1 MRIHWVIFLLLYL
14 GFFVWYTNLSGPLS
28 EEEINL
34 VIKRIDNGET
44 TISEEDRSNFI
55 KFLRNDDGGD
65 FYMVNFLDLNENP
78 PVMENTG
85 ESASASDLLD
95 FYMEYMYPELFIRA
109 SHPVF
114 GGEVSANAID
124 HLGAEE
130 TKEWDRTA
138 IMRYRSIRDM
148 LEIAN
153 NEIFSKRHEYKTN
166 ALIKTIA
173 IPVSAP
179 IFLDFRIVIFL
190 FLLTLTLLI
199 DKLRVRNKIR

>member
-1 MRIHWVIFLLLYL
+1 MRIHWIISIFSYL
-14 GFFVWYTNLSGPLS
+14 AFLIWYTNLSGPLS
-28 EEEINL
+28 PAEIDL
-34 VIKRIDNGET
+34 VMERIDKGES
-44 TISEEDRSNFI
+44 TISKEDRSNFLE
-55 KFLRNDDGGD
+55 FLRNDDGGD
-65 FYMVNFLDLNENP
+65 FYMVNFLDVNENP
-78 PVMENTG
+78 PIMEKTG

-95 FYMEYMYPELFIRA
+95 YYMEYMYPELFIRA

-114 GGEVSANAID
+114 AGNVSANALD
-124 HLGAEE
+124 HIGAEE

-153 NEIFSKRHEYKTN
+153 NEIFSERHEYKIN

-190 FLLTLTLLI
+190 FLLTLTLLV
-199 DKLRVRNKIR
+199 DKLRVRNKI

>member
-1 MRIHWVIFLLLYL
+1 MLKNHWFISAVIYL
-14 GFFVWYTNLSGPLS
+14 IFFFWYTNTSGPLS
-28 EEEINL
+28 PAEIDL
-34 VIKRIDNGET
+34 AMERIDKGES
-44 TISEEDRSNFI
+44 TISKEDRSNFLE
-55 KFLRNDDGGD
+55 FLRNDDGGD
-65 FYMVNFLDLNENP
+65 FYMVNFLDVNENP
-78 PVMENTG
+78 PNMEKTG
-85 ESASASDLLD
+85 ESATASDLLD
-95 FYMEYMYPELFIRA
+95 YYMEYMYPELFMRA

-114 GGEVSANAID
+114 AGNVSASALD
-124 HLGAEE
+124 HIGAEE

-153 NEIFSKRHEYKTN
+153 NEIFSERHEYKIN

-190 FLLTLTLLI
+190 FLLTFTLLV
-199 DKLRVRNKIR
+199 DKLRVRNKI

>member
-1 MRIHWVIFLLLYL
+1 
-14 GFFVWYTNLSGPLS
+14 
-28 EEEINL
+28 
-34 VIKRIDNGET
+34 
-44 TISEEDRSNFI
+44 
-55 KFLRNDDGGD
+55 
-65 FYMVNFLDLNENP
+65 
-78 PVMENTG
+78 MENTG

-124 HLGAEE
+124 HIGAEE

-138 IMRYRSIRDM
+138 IMRYRSIRDL
-148 LEIAN
+148 LEIGN
-153 NEIFSKRHEYKTN
+153 NEIFSKRHEYKIN

-179 IFLDFRIVIFL
+179 IFLDFRIVFFL
-190 FLLTLTLLI
+190 FLLTLTLLV
-199 DKLRVRNKIR
+199 DKLRIRNKI

>member
-1 MRIHWVIFLLLYL
+1 MLKNHWFISAVIYL
-14 GFFVWYTNLSGPLS
+14 IFFFWYTNTSGPLS
-28 EEEINL
+28 PAEIDL
-34 VIKRIDNGET
+34 VIDRIDKGES
-44 TISEEDRSNFI
+44 TISKEDRSSFLR
-55 KFLRNDDGGD
+55 FLRNDDGGD
-65 FYMVNFLDLNENP
+65 FYMVNFLDINENP
-78 PVMENTG
+78 PTMEKTG
-85 ESASASDLLD
+85 ESATASDLLD
-95 FYMEYMYPELFIRA
+95 YYMEYMYPELFMRA

-114 GGEVSANAID
+114 AGNVSASALD
-124 HLGAEE
+124 HIGAEE

-153 NEIFSKRHEYKTN
+153 NEIFSERHEYKIN

-179 IFLDFRIVIFL
+179 IFLDFRIIIFF

-199 DKLRVRNKIR
+199 DKLRVRNKI

>member
-1 MRIHWVIFLLLYL
+1 MRIHWIIFLLVYF

-28 EEEINL
+28 EEEIDL
-34 VIKRIDNGET
+34 VIKRMDKGET
-44 TISEEDRSNFI
+44 TISEVDRSNFI

-78 PVMENTG
+78 PIMEKTG
-85 ESASASDLLD
+85 ESATATDLLD
-95 FYMEYMYPELFIRA
+95 YYMEYMYPELFIRA

-114 GGEVSANAID
+114 AGNVSSKALD

-138 IMRYRSIRDM
+138 IMRYRSIRDL
-148 LEIAN
+148 LEIGN
-153 NEIFSKRHEYKTN
+153 NEIFSERHEYKIN
-166 ALIKTIA
+166 ALVKTIA

-179 IFLDFRIVIFL
+179 FLFDFRVIFFL
-190 FLLTLTLLI
+190 FLLTLTLLV
-199 DKLRVRNKIR
+199 DKLRFRRKA

>member
-28 EEEINL
+28 EEEIDL
-34 VIKRIDNGET
+34 VIKRIDKGET

>member
-1 MRIHWVIFLLLYL
+1 MRIHWIIFLLVYF
-14 GFFVWYTNLSGPLS
+14 GFFIWYTNLSGPLS
-28 EEEINL
+28 EEEIDL
-34 VIKRIDNGET
+34 VIERIDNGET
-44 TISEEDRSNFI
+44 TISEKDRSNFI

-124 HLGAEE
+124 HIGAEE

-138 IMRYRSIRDM
+138 IMRYRSIRDL
-148 LEIAN
+148 LEIGN
-153 NEIFSKRHEYKTN
+153 NEIFSKRHEYKIN

-179 IFLDFRIVIFL
+179 IFLDFRIVFFL
-190 FLLTLTLLI
+190 FLLTLTLLV
-199 DKLRVRNKIR
+199 DKLRIRNKIR

>member
-1 MRIHWVIFLLLYL
+1 MLKNHWIISAVIYL
-14 GFFVWYTNLSGPLS
+14 IFFFWYTNTSGPLS
-28 EEEINL
+28 PAEIDL
-34 VIKRIDNGET
+34 AMERIDKGES
-44 TISEEDRSNFI
+44 TISKEDRSNFLE
-55 KFLRNDDGGD
+55 FLRNDDGGD
-65 FYMVNFLDLNENP
+65 FYMVNFLDVNENP
-78 PVMENTG
+78 PIMEKTG

-95 FYMEYMYPELFIRA
+95 YYMEYMYPELFMRA

-114 GGEVSANAID
+114 AGNVSASALD
-124 HLGAEE
+124 HIGAEE

-153 NEIFSKRHEYKTN
+153 NEIFSERHEYKIN

-199 DKLRVRNKIR
+199 DKLRVRNKI

>member
-1 MRIHWVIFLLLYL
+1 MLKNHRFISAVIYL
-14 GFFVWYTNLSGPLS
+14 IFFFWYTNTSGPLS
-28 EEEINL
+28 PAEIDL
-34 VIKRIDNGET
+34 VIDRIDKGES
-44 TISEEDRSNFI
+44 TISKEDRSSFLR
-55 KFLRNDDGGD
+55 FLRNDDGGD
-65 FYMVNFLDLNENP
+65 FYMVNFLDINENP
-78 PVMENTG
+78 PTMEKTG
-85 ESASASDLLD
+85 ESATASDLLD
-95 FYMEYMYPELFIRA
+95 YYMEYMYPELFMRA

-114 GGEVSANAID
+114 AGNVSASALD
-124 HLGAEE
+124 HIGAEE

-153 NEIFSKRHEYKTN
+153 NEIFSERHEYKIN

-179 IFLDFRIVIFL
+179 IFLDFRIIIFF

-199 DKLRVRNKIR
+199 DKLRVRNKI

>member
-1 MRIHWVIFLLLYL
+1 MRIHWIISLLLYF
-14 GFFVWYTNLSGPLS
+14 GFFVWYTNLSGHLS
-28 EEEINL
+28 EEEIDL
-34 VIKRIDNGET
+34 VIKRMDKGET

-78 PVMENTG
+78 PIMEKTG
-85 ESASASDLLD
+85 ESATATDLLD
-95 FYMEYMYPELFIRA
+95 YYMEYMYPELFIRA

-114 GGEVSANAID
+114 AGNVSAKALD

-148 LEIAN
+148 LEIGS
-153 NEIFSKRHEYKTN
+153 NEIFSERHEYKIN

-173 IPVSAP
+173 VPVSAP
-179 IFLDFRIVIFL
+179 IFFDFRLIFFL
-190 FLLTLTLLI
+190 FLLTLTLLV
-199 DKLRVRNKIR
+199 DKLRFRRKA

>member
-1 MRIHWVIFLLLYL
+1 MLKNHWFISAVIYL
-14 GFFVWYTNLSGPLS
+14 IFFFWYSNTSGPLS
-28 EEEINL
+28 QAEIDL
-34 VIKRIDNGET
+34 VIDRIDKGES
-44 TISEEDRSNFI
+44 TISKEDRSSFLN
-55 KFLRNDDGGD
+55 FLRNDDGGD
-65 FYMVNFLDLNENP
+65 FYMVNFLDINENP
-78 PVMENTG
+78 PTMEKTG
-85 ESASASDLLD
+85 ESATASDLLD
-95 FYMEYMYPELFIRA
+95 YYMEYMYPELFMRA

-114 GGEVSANAID
+114 AGNVSASALD
-124 HLGAEE
+124 HIGAEE

-153 NEIFSKRHEYKTN
+153 NEIFSERHEYKIN

-190 FLLTLTLLI
+190 FLLTLTLLV
-199 DKLRVRNKIR
+199 DKLRVRNKI

>member
-1 MRIHWVIFLLLYL
+1 MRIHWIISLLLYF

-28 EEEINL
+28 EEEIDL
-34 VIKRIDNGET
+34 VIKRMDKGET
-44 TISEEDRSNFI
+44 TISEVDRSNFI

-78 PVMENTG
+78 PIMEKTG
-85 ESASASDLLD
+85 ESATATDLLD
-95 FYMEYMYPELFIRA
+95 YYMEYMYPELFISA

-114 GGEVSANAID
+114 AGNVSANAID

-148 LEIAN
+148 LEIGS
-153 NEIFSKRHEYKTN
+153 NEIFSERHEYKIN

-179 IFLDFRIVIFL
+179 IFFDFRLIFFL
-190 FLLTLTLLI
+190 FLLTLTLLV
-199 DKLRVRNKIR
+199 DKLRFRRKA

>member
-28 EEEINL
+28 EEEIDL

>member
-1 MRIHWVIFLLLYL
+1 MRIHWIISIFSYL
-14 GFFVWYTNLSGPLS
+14 AFLIWYTNLSGPLS
-28 EEEINL
+28 PAEIDL
-34 VIKRIDNGET
+34 VMERIDKGES
-44 TISEEDRSNFI
+44 TISKEDRSNFLE
-55 KFLRNDDGGD
+55 FLRNDDGGD
-65 FYMVNFLDLNENP
+65 FYMVNFLDVNENP
-78 PVMENTG
+78 PIMEKTG

-95 FYMEYMYPELFIRA
+95 YYMEYMYPELFIRA

-114 GGEVSANAID
+114 AGNVSASALD
-124 HLGAEE
+124 HIGTEE

-153 NEIFSKRHEYKTN
+153 NEIFSERHEYKIN

-190 FLLTLTLLI
+190 FFLTLTLLV
-199 DKLRVRNKIR
+199 DKLRVRNKI

>member
-1 MRIHWVIFLLLYL
+1 MLKNHWFISAVIYL
-14 GFFVWYTNLSGPLS
+14 IFFFWYSNTSGPLS
-28 EEEINL
+28 QAEIDL
-34 VIKRIDNGET
+34 VIDRIDKGES
-44 TISEEDRSNFI
+44 TISKEDRSSFLN
-55 KFLRNDDGGD
+55 FLRNDDGGD
-65 FYMVNFLDLNENP
+65 FYMVNFLDINENP
-78 PVMENTG
+78 PTMEKTG
-85 ESASASDLLD
+85 ESATASDLLD
-95 FYMEYMYPELFIRA
+95 YYMEYMYPELFMRA

-114 GGEVSANAID
+114 AGNVSASALD
-124 HLGAEE
+124 HIGAEE

-153 NEIFSKRHEYKTN
+153 NEIFSERHEYKIN

-179 IFLDFRIVIFL
+179 IFLDFRIIIFL

-199 DKLRVRNKIR
+199 DKLRVRNKI

>member
-1 MRIHWVIFLLLYL
+1 MLKNHWFISAVIYL
-14 GFFVWYTNLSGPLS
+14 IFFFWYSNTSGPLS
-28 EEEINL
+28 QAEIDL
-34 VIKRIDNGET
+34 VIDRIDKGES
-44 TISEEDRSNFI
+44 TISKEDSASFLS
-55 KFLRNDDGGD
+55 FLRNDDGGD
-65 FYMVNFLDLNENP
+65 FYMVNFLDINENP
-78 PVMENTG
+78 PTMEKTG
-85 ESASASDLLD
+85 ESATASDLLD
-95 FYMEYMYPELFIRA
+95 YYMEYMYPELFMRA

-114 GGEVSANAID
+114 AGNVSASALD
-124 HLGAEE
+124 HIGAEE

-153 NEIFSKRHEYKTN
+153 NEIFAERHEYKIN

-190 FLLTLTLLI
+190 FLLTLTLLV
-199 DKLRVRNKIR
+199 DKLRVRNKI

>member
-1 MRIHWVIFLLLYL
+1 MRIHWIISLLLYF

-28 EEEINL
+28 EEEIDL
-34 VIKRIDNGET
+34 VIKRMDKGET

-78 PVMENTG
+78 PIMEKTG
-85 ESASASDLLD
+85 ESATATDLLD
-95 FYMEYMYPELFIRA
+95 YYMEYMYPELFIRA

-114 GGEVSANAID
+114 AGNVSAKALD

-148 LEIAN
+148 LEIGS
-153 NEIFSKRHEYKTN
+153 NEIFSERHEYKIN

-179 IFLDFRIVIFL
+179 IFFDFRLIFFL
-190 FLLTLTLLI
+190 FLLTLTLLV
-199 DKLRVRNKIR
+199 DKLRFRRKA